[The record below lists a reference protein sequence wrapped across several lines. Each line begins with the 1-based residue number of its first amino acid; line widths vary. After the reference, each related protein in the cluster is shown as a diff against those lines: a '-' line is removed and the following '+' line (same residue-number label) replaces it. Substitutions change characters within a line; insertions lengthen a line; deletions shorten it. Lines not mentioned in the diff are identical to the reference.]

1 MPISDSIKQA
11 FSEAR
16 DNALSVSSNVVA
28 TGGFQK
34 LVIFGLILLLLVLGI
49 IHATLYP
56 LKETVTRVAIL
67 DAEGRQVAVAS
78 SEPVAPSERVLNFFL
93 RRWLNDAF
101 EVSSLSEPQIKRAY
115 RMTSGG
121 ATARFNEWFQAERH
135 LVLAKEGRTRI
146 LSTLQTPTFVSKN
159 VAVINFS
166 STTRSSVD
174 QGAGVVV
181 NWTATVTYQIVD
193 INSVIASDEDKRL
206 MREENPLG
214 LFVTQFD
221 FQKS

>member
-1 MPISDSIKQA
+1 MAVADTIKQA

-16 DNALSVSSNVVA
+16 DNALSVSSNVIA

-34 LVIFGLILLLLVLGI
+34 LAIFCLILLLLVLGV
-49 IHATLYP
+49 IHASIYP

-67 DAEGRQVAVAS
+67 DSEGRQIAVAT
-78 SEPVAPSERVLNFFL
+78 SEPVDPSERVLHFFL
-93 RRWLNDAF
+93 RRWLNDSF
-101 EVSSLSEPQIKRAY
+101 DISSLSESQIKRAY

-121 ATARFNEWFQAERH
+121 ATGRFNEWFQAERH

-146 LSTLQTPTFVSKN
+146 LSTIQTPTFVSKN
-159 VAVINFS
+159 VAVINFTA
-166 STTRSSVD
+166 TTRSSIE
-174 QGAGVVV
+174 QGSGVVV
-181 NWTATVTYQIVD
+181 NWTATITYQIVD
-193 INSVIASDEDKRL
+193 INTVIASDEDKRL

-214 LFVTQFD
+214 LFITQFD